1 MTRTEKAVNAIIDRV
16 EKNGQAYYI
25 DNNTRKAFIIGY
37 LLMKKGYCLIG
48 NDKSNK
54 IIVIKQ
60 RRD

>member
-1 MTRTEKAVNAIIDRV
+1 MTRTEKAVSAIIDRI

-25 DNNTRKAFIIGY
+25 DNNTHKAFIIGY
-37 LLMKKGYCLIG
+37 LLMKKGCCLIG